1 MMQKKVCMLGSFAVG
16 KTSLTRRFVHSV
28 FSDDYHTTIGV
39 KIDRKNVEVLG
50 QTVNLLIWDIHGED
64 GFQKVRASYLRG
76 MSGFL
81 LVADGTR
88 PETLDSAVKLRDLAV
103 DTVGSV
109 PFILLLNK
117 FDLQTQWRLRDE
129 DMTKLVNSGWDIRTT
144 SAKSGENVEASFQE
158 LTSKMLQP

>member
-1 MMQKKVCMLGSFAVG
+1 MQKKVCMLGSFAVG